1 MAVNLGDLV
10 ATTLALRAT
19 SIADT
24 ITNEHALLNR
34 LASKGNVKSTPSG
47 RSIYQPIIYG
57 TNSSVKWFAGYEAFT
72 PPTDQQIIDVAE
84 YQWKQQGAFISISG
98 LEQIQNSGESQAVPF
113 VSARIDQCM
122 AELKNAAGL
131 SCFSDGTGTG
141 GKELGGLALLVANN
155 PAAAGTVGGIDQV
168 ANSFWRNSA
177 SLGVAATGAALVTA
191 MNSMWRTVSVGTETP
206 DLIPMDT
213 INYAFYESTLQNLVR
228 FTETK
233 SADAGFMAL
242 KYKNADV
249 VYDAYCPAK
258 TTYMLNTD
266 TLFLRAHPDRMWSK
280 GKNREVTNADYN
292 VTPVWFM
299 GNLVTNNRRRNGVIT
314 TV

>member
-24 ITNEHALLNR
+24 ITNEHPLLNR

-57 TNSSVKWFAGYEAFT
+57 TNTSVKWFAGYEAFT

-98 LEQIQNSGESQAVPF
+98 LEQIQNSGESQAIPF

-122 AELKNAAGL
+122 AEMKNTAGA
-131 SCFSDGTGTG
+131 SCFSDGTGSG
-141 GKELGGLALLVANN
+141 GKELGGLASLVSTT
-155 PAAAGTVGGIDQV
+155 PSAAGTVGGIDQV
-168 ANSFWRNSA
+168 ANTFWRNNA
-177 SLGVAATGAALVTA
+177 VTGVTATGAGLVLA
-191 MNSMWRTVSVGTETP
+191 MNKQWRVVSVGTETP
-206 DLIPMDT
+206 DLLISDE
-213 INYAFYESTLQNLVR
+213 INFAFYESTLQNLVR

-233 SADAGFMAL
+233 KADAGFQAL
-242 KYKNADV
+242 KYKNADF
-249 VYDAYCPAK
+249 VYDAYCPTK
-258 TTYMLNTD
+258 TTYQLNTD
-266 TLFLRAHPDRMWSK
+266 TIFLRAHPDRMWTK
-280 GKNREVTNADYN
+280 GKTRDVTNADYN
-292 VTPVWFM
+292 VTPIWFM
-299 GNLVTNNRRRNGVIT
+299 GNLCTNNRRRNGVLV

>member
-10 ATTLALRAT
+10 TTTLAYRAK

-24 ITNEHALLNR
+24 ITNEHPLLNR
-34 LASKGNVKSTPSG
+34 LAMKGNVKETPSG
-47 RSIYQPIIYG
+47 REIYQPIIYG
-57 TNSSVKWFAGYEAFT
+57 SNSSVKWFSGYEAFT
-72 PPTDQQIIDVAE
+72 PPTDQQIIDTAV

-98 LEQIQNSGESQAVPF
+98 LEQVQNSGDSQAISF
-113 VSARIDQCM
+113 VSARIDQAM

-131 SCFSDGTGTG
+131 SCYSDGTGTG

-168 ANSFWRNSA
+168 ANTFWRNGA
-177 SLGVAATGAALVTA
+177 SLGVAATGAGLLAAL
-191 MNSMWRTVSVGTETP
+191 NSMWLTVSVGSESP
-206 DLIPMDT
+206 DLMPSDS

-228 FTETK
+228 FTQTDK
-233 SADAGFMAL
+233 ADAGFNSL
-242 KYKNADV
+242 KYKNADF
-249 VYDAYCPAK
+249 VYDAYCPTK
-258 TTYMLNTD
+258 TTYLLNTD

-292 VTPVWFM
+292 VTPIWFM
-299 GNLVTNNRRRNGVIT
+299 GNLCTNNRRRNGIVT